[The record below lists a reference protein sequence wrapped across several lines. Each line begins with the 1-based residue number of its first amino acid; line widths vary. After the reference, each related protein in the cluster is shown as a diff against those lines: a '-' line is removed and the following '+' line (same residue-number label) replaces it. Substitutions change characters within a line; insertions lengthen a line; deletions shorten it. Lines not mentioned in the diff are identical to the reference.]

1 MNRRDFIARSALAGV
16 ALTAPAALA
25 DASAARVRVSV
36 GSPLGKIAPDFMGLG
51 YEISSVARPGL
62 LSPANR
68 IYVEL
73 VRTLGI
79 EGVVRVGGNT
89 ADYARYSATA
99 TPVSSP

>member
-1 MNRRDFIARSALAGV
+1 MNRRDFIARSAIAGV
-16 ALTAPAALA
+16 ALATPAAFA
-25 DASAARVRVSV
+25 GTSAARVSVRV
-36 GSPLGKIAPDFMGLG
+36 GGPLGTIAPDFLGLG

-73 VRTLGI
+73 VRTLGG

-99 TPVSSP
+99 TAVS